1 MTDANHEFLANHDH
15 LRDLGITIEAQAD
28 GWVRGALPHRDA
40 LTNPGSDA
48 IQGGVV
54 ATLIDH
60 VAGAALRTTLDDP
73 LGTPH
78 ASTDL
83 NVSYLRPADGDL
95 TAEGTVLRV
104 GGSMGVVRV
113 EVTTG
118 EGTDSESG
126 ADRRV
131 AEGRVSLHIRRT

>member
-15 LRDLGITIEAQAD
+15 LRDLGIELDAQD
-28 GWVRGALPHRDA
+28 EGWVRATLAHRDR
-40 LTNPGSDA
+40 LTNPGTES

-54 ATLIDH
+54 ATLLDH
-60 VAGAALRTTLDDP
+60 AAGAALRTTLDEP
-73 LGTPH
+73 LSTPH

-95 TAEGTVLRV
+95 TAEATVLRV

-113 EVTTG
+113 EVTAG
-118 EGTDSESG
+118 EGPEER
-126 ADRRV
+126 AV
-131 AEGRVSLHIRRT
+131 AEGRVSLHISRG